1 MPDYFEKDIPWRS
14 ERDKIKKVI
23 IEKGVTRIGKC
34 AFYECPSLTSVT
46 IPNSVTSL
54 GAYAFAYCY
63 KLATITIPN
72 SVTSIGIRTFAGCSN
87 LTSITIPNSVTDI
100 GNYSFESC
108 SHLVSITIPNSV
120 TSIGSD
126 AFYGCKNLNKI
137 CNSSSLTF
145 SKGSSP
151 YGHIYANF
159 IYNNASVEGNYIFY
173 RDNNANCYVCGY
185 IGTDKNISLPI
196 DIAGIADYAFYGCS
210 GLVSVAIPNSVTSIG
225 SFAFS
230 GCSGLASVTIPNN
243 VTNIGENAF
252 TQCENLSE
260 LVYNAKNAKISAST
274 TNLYFPASIKTV
286 TIGKEVESIPSY
298 FLYNNKNVTSIT
310 IPNSVTNIG
319 ENAFAQCENLSELV
333 YNAKNAK
340 LSASTTN
347 LPFPASIKTVT
358 IGKEVESIPSYFL
371 YNNKNVTSITIPN
384 SVTNIGENA
393 FAQCENLSE
402 LVYNA
407 KNAKLSASTT
417 NLPFPASIK
426 TVTIGKEVESI
437 PQYFLYNNKNVT
449 SITIPNS
456 VTSIGYGAFSGCRG
470 ISSIIIPNSITGI
483 GDNVFSGC
491 SYLTSVTIPNSVTNI
506 GGSAFEDCK
515 SLTSISIPNSV
526 TSIGGGAF
534 SGCSGLTSVTIP
546 NSVTM
551 IGSFAFNS
559 CSNLTS
565 IAIPN
570 SVTTIGNSA
579 FAGCKNLTSI
589 VIPNSMTSIEEAVFQ
604 NCSSL
609 TSISIPNSV
618 MSIGGSAFSGCS
630 GLTSVT
636 IPNSVTWIGQ
646 DAFSGCYNLVN
657 LEYNAKN
664 AMVSSRFPT
673 SIKTVTIGNEVE
685 SIPSSFLY
693 DNHNVT
699 SVTIPNS
706 VTSIGEYAFYGCMG
720 LKKIFNNS
728 SLLLSKGY
736 TSNGYIAY
744 YANAIYNNVSVEGDY
759 KLCRDNNGDRYV
771 CGYLGSEKNISLPIN
786 IVGIADY
793 ALDDCSGLTSIT
805 IPNSVKN
812 IRDYAF
818 YGCKLQTLII
828 GSDVTNIGNYIFSYG
843 SEPTKTIWLPNTPPS
858 GYINAWGHINYVSNE
873 NYIVSDMKVYKH
885 LSSMFEVDGVRFV
898 PVSPSERTCD
908 AIDCNYDKN
917 TENIKIGEVV
927 SYKNIGM
934 KVLNVNPYTCYDNEF
949 IKTLNINNS
958 GKIDN
963 RAFEGCKNITS
974 VSLGNK
980 VTEIGDYAFS
990 GCTGIKEIKITN
1002 LVTSIGNY
1010 SFNGCDLLKKVVF
1023 VDCPATIGTNAFE
1036 NCSALAELNL
1046 GKKIKAIGNY
1056 AFKNCSSLTK
1066 ISIPKTTASIGIFAF
1081 SGCKSLADVTIED
1094 RTESISLGSNGSSP
1108 LFADC
1113 PINSVY
1119 LGGKLS
1125 YNTSSKSGY
1134 SPFYRNKDL
1143 QSVVIADTEEQ
1154 IYDNEFY
1161 GCTNLKSV
1169 KIGDGVKSIGNWAF
1183 SGCANLESFSF
1194 GKSMQS
1200 IGKEAFSDCTKMT
1213 SITSYAAKAPECG
1226 SQALDDIDKWSC
1238 VLSVPYSCL
1247 ASYQNADQWKEFFF
1261 IQEAEIDDKLV
1272 AAKTAFD
1279 KYKSEQKT
1287 IIEALA
1293 KEDDSNAVKAIIN
1306 KAISDI
1312 NSMEYDVKISLD
1324 ENKAK
1329 ILSFVTSIDEAVQ
1342 KQRAEDQKTNGI
1354 EELEF
1359 AEKANIYDL
1368 NGRKITSSMFKSGL
1382 YIKNG
1387 KKVVV
1392 K

>member
-1 MPDYFEKDIPWRS
+1 MKKIITLIILCVFCMNTINATVTWKLSDDGTLTISGTSMPDYFEKDIPWRS

-63 KLATITIPN
+63 KLASITIPN

-151 YGHIYANF
+151 YGYIYANF
-159 IYNNASVEGNYIFY
+159 IYNNASVEGKYILY
-173 RDNNANCYVCGY
+173 QDDNANWYVCGY

-196 DIAGIADYAFYGCS
+196 NIVGIADYAFYGCS

-274 TNLYFPASIKTV
+274 TNLSFPASIKTV
-286 TIGKEVESIPSY
+286 TIGKDVESIPS
-298 FLYNNKNVTSIT
+298 
-310 IPNSVTNIG
+310 
-319 ENAFAQCENLSELV
+319 C
-333 YNAKNAK
+333 
-340 LSASTTN
+340 
-347 LPFPASIKTVT
+347 
-358 IGKEVESIPSYFL
+358 FL

-534 SGCSGLTSVTIP
+534 SRCAGLTSVTIP

-570 SVTTIGNSA
+570 SVTTIGKSA

-812 IRDYAF
+812 IGDYAF

-885 LSSMFEVDGVRFV
+885 LSSMFEVDGVRYV

-934 KVLNVNPYTCYDNEF
+934 KVLNVNPYTCYCNEF
-949 IKTLNINNS
+949 VKTLNINNS

-980 VTEIGDYAFS
+980 VTGIGDYAFS

-1010 SFNGCDLLKKVVF
+1010 SFNGCNLLQKLVF
-1023 VDCPATIGTNAFE
+1023 VDCPSTIGTNAFE

-1046 GKKIKAIGNY
+1046 GKKIKAIGSY
-1056 AFKNCSSLTK
+1056 AFVNCSSLTK
-1066 ISIPKTTASIGIFAF
+1066 ISIPKTTTTIGDYAF
-1081 SGCKSLADVTIED
+1081 SGCNSLADVTIEE

-1119 LGGKLS
+1119 LGGKLA
-1125 YNTSSKSGY
+1125 YNTSSSSGY

-1143 QSVVIADTEEQ
+1143 QSVVITDTEEQ

-1169 KIGDGVKSIGNWAF
+1169 TIGDGVKSIGNWAF
-1183 SGCANLESFSF
+1183 SGCASLENFSF

-1261 IQEAEIDDKLV
+1261 IQEAEVDEKLV
-1272 AAKTAFD
+1272 AAKAAFD

-1293 KEDDSNAVKAIIN
+1293 KEDDSDAVKAIIN

-1312 NSMEYDVKISLD
+1312 NAMEYDVKISLD

-1329 ILSFVTSIDEAVQ
+1329 ILSFVNSIDEAVEN
-1342 KQRAEDQKTNGI
+1342 QRIEDHKTNGI

-1359 AEKANIYDL
+1359 AEKVNIFDL
-1368 NGRKITSSMFKSGL
+1368 NGRKITNSMLKSGL
-1382 YIKNG
+1382 YIRNG
-1387 KKVVV
+1387 KKIVV